1 MGEIDSKNK
10 LQTPLYIISNIKK
23 HLSNE
28 RKNPF
33 LDLF

>member
-1 MGEIDSKNK
+1 MEEMDSKNK

-23 HLSNE
+23 YLSNE
-28 RKNPF
+28 QNNPF